1 MPANKIATCCYC
13 GTRSVLRLRGK
24 HRHELS
30 CANCGAPLR
39 ALKNLPREQ
48 LSASAPTSA
57 RPDKRVATDKRR
69 KKPKR
74 AMSFRRKMFAK
85 MWDELADVIDD
96 AFEELFD

>member
-24 HRHELS
+24 HQHELS

-48 LSASAPTSA
+48 INAPTKPA
-57 RPDKRVATDKRR
+57 PPVKHVTADKRR

-74 AMSFRRKMFAK
+74 SMPSRRRLFAK
-85 MWDELADVIDD
+85 MWDELEDVIED